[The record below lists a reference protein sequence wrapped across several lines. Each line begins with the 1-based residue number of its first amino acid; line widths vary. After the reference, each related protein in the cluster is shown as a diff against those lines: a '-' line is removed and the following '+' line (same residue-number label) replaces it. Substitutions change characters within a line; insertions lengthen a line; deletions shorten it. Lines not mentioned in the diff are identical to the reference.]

1 MMRGETYELGTLD
14 IVQDTQDIYTMP
26 YTPLLLEQFTMYQ
39 AKREDVTDYTHTVFS
54 GYTESGLLVHI
65 GAKTGLM
72 DVTDR
77 TNDYRVILGRA
88 ETGEVAPLS
97 LKEAVFTPRRTHGE
111 LGHIVGCD
119 IEIHAYADTTGE
131 LYQFYLSNERCHVTG
146 SDDQNTPHSM
156 LDLQSLGY
164 ELYRRAQY
172 APRRAEQLLAHQALD
187 LAS

>member
-1 MMRGETYELGTLD
+1 MIRGEKYEPAKLD

-39 AKREDVTDYTHTVFS
+39 AKREDVTDYKHTVFS

-65 GAKTGLM
+65 GAKTGLA

-88 ETGEVAPLS
+88 ETGEIIPLS
-97 LKEAVFTPRRTHGE
+97 LKEVVFTPRRTHGE
-111 LGHIVGCD
+111 LGHVTGCD
-119 IEIHAYADTTGE
+119 LEIEAYTENAGE
-131 LYQFYLSNERCHVTG
+131 LYQFSLSNERCQVTD
-146 SDDQNTPHSM
+146 SDDQDNPHAM

-164 ELYRRAQY
+164 ELYRQTQA
-172 APRRAEQLLAHQALD
+172 APRRAEQVLAQRALD

>member
-1 MMRGETYELGTLD
+1 MIRGEKHEPTMLD

-39 AKREDVTDYTHTVFS
+39 AKREDVTDYKHTVFS

-65 GAKTGLM
+65 GAKAGTT

-88 ETGEVAPLS
+88 DTGDITPLA
-97 LKEAVFTPRRTHGE
+97 LKEIMFTPRRNHGE
-111 LGHIVGCD
+111 RGHVIGCD
-119 IEIHAYADTTGE
+119 LEIEAYTDATGE
-131 LYQFYLSNERCHVTG
+131 LYQFYLSHDRCQVTG
-146 SDDQNTPHSM
+146 PDTQDVPQSM

-164 ELYRRAQY
+164 ELYRQAHAMPQ
-172 APRRAEQLLAHQALD
+172 RAEQLLAHRALD

>member
-1 MMRGETYELGTLD
+1 MIRGEKYESTRLD

-39 AKREDVTDYTHTVFS
+39 AKREDITDYKHTVFS

-65 GAKTGLM
+65 GAKTGLA

-77 TNDYRVILGRA
+77 TNDYRVILGFA
-88 ETGEVAPLS
+88 ETGEVRLLS
-97 LKEAVFTPRRTHGE
+97 LKEVLFTPRRRHGE
-111 LGHIVGCD
+111 RGHVIGCD
-119 IEIHAYADTTGE
+119 LDIEAYTEEAGE
-131 LYQFYLSNERCHVTG
+131 LYQFHLSSEHCQVSGPEGHEDGR
-146 SDDQNTPHSM
+146 SM

-164 ELYRRAQY
+164 ELYRQAQGV
-172 APRRAEQLLAHQALD
+172 PRRAEQVLAQRALD